1 MPTFS
6 ETRFNGGYLVM
17 KALLPQEDAIRMT
30 LDALQLQYPKTWA
43 LVKDFLPPEDCW
55 ETMRMATKV
64 LEPVHEF
71 IINMQRRGATLSDF
85 VIQIRRMY
93 EGLDQRASTNRALRQ
108 QMINELMLY
117 FKSDDIR
124 ISPSVSIH
132 DLLRAGPSHKD
143 AHQRLHT

>member
-1 MPTFS
+1 
-6 ETRFNGGYLVM
+6 
-17 KALLPQEDAIRMT
+17 
-30 LDALQLQYPKTWA
+30 
-43 LVKDFLPPEDCW
+43 
-55 ETMRMATKV
+55 MATKV

-143 AHQRLHT
+143 AHQTTYRAHRVGSYCGPQSPRSLCKDSGK